1 MAMFIQTEVTPNPAT
16 LKFLPH
22 ATVMSEGTQF
32 YQDQSSAGNSILAQ
46 TLVVVLILI
55 QVAQPLLY
63 MMIVVLLVHLLM
75 TQNLFNYQKQLLI
88 TIQIYLQQLLNILV

>member
-32 YQDQSSAGNSILAQ
+32 YQDPSSAGTRQVSSHSDWCSRLVQASGTDPFGTRAHNPVGAAQ
-46 TLVVVLILI
+46 RNN
-55 QVAQPLLY
+55 QPP
-63 MMIVVLLVHLLM
+63 
-75 TQNLFNYQKQLLI
+75 
-88 TIQIYLQQLLNILV
+88 